1 MGRVIDEYEVDECS
15 WSIRDGTLYI
25 HGKVTCP
32 NGEITVDAYSVTPR
46 FLWWSKKEYIGSRS
60 NAFSKGRFYIEID
73 GVDEDIDDLAIE
85 CHVEPEDD

>member
-1 MGRVIDEYEVDECS
+1 MGRATEHEVDEWR
-15 WSIRDGTLYI
+15 WSIVDNTLRI

-60 NAFSKGRFYIEID
+60 NTFSKSRFYIEID
-73 GVDEDIDDLAIE
+73 GVDDDIDDLSIE
-85 CHVEPEDD
+85 CNIEPVDD